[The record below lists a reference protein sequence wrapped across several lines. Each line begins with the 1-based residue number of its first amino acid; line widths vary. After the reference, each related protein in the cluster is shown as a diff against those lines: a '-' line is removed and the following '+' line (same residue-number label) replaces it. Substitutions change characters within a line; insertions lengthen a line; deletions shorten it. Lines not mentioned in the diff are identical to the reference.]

1 MRLILSKVAYKT
13 FLRMF
18 AMNYQRDDRLVF
30 VLIMESSLASAQLSP
45 QKTKDIY
52 DKLRDILGDQESAK
66 LYFEFLK
73 RNNRVGTLILKSTKV
88 NLLL

>member
-1 MRLILSKVAYKT
+1 
-13 FLRMF
+13 
-18 AMNYQRDDRLVF
+18 MNYRRDDRLVF